1 MAFGEPLQPQRRVKP
16 GPFRAQHRN
25 RIALLADLRI
35 EPLHPLDAG
44 RRFHLDAIDIGSR
57 KDQHADDE
65 EVDDPHDQPP
75 LMTPASVGQAG
86 NLPSPCGG
94 AAVRS
99 AARSFADR
107 ARGLAATSASP
118 GVTGRLVRIRKLDA
132 ACATSGR
139 CRDPL
144 LALPRSTRKFL
155 TMRSSSEW
163 KDTTTSRPPGFSTRS
178 AADSA

>member
-25 RIALLADLRI
+25 CIALLADLRVQ
-35 EPLHPLDAG
+35 PLHPLDAG

-86 NLPSPCGG
+86 NLPSSCGG

-107 ARGLAATSASP
+107 ARGLA
-118 GVTGRLVRIRKLDA
+118 A

-178 AADSA
+178 AADSARCSSSSSWLTKILKPWNV